1 MTSPSDG
8 SLYPFSVVADA
19 VVASFDMRD
28 IQGICPTGIFFARF
42 IEIVSCEMCWNLTP
56 IFLKYRYQHWW
67 WLPPK
72 KTQKK
77 CIENDCLFLSRIFF
91 SFFLMHGI
99 ACQARCQ
106 CFLAA
111 FGGQIVVQEDFGIEC
126 VLRVLLLHLFLTP
139 RPYIFKKILSLFS
152 LSYSHD
158 DFNLVRVIELGLRPP
173 SKPCN

>member
-28 IQGICPTGIFFARF
+28 IQGICPTGSFFARF

-91 SFFLMHGI
+91 SFFFN
-99 ACQARCQ
+99 ARHRLSSSLPVLSRSIRRSDCRARRFWNRV
-106 CFLAA
+106 CLASA
-111 FGGQIVVQEDFGIEC
+111 
-126 VLRVLLLHLFLTP
+126 LLHLFLTP
-139 RPYIFKKILSLFS
+139 RPYIYVQNS
-152 LSYSHD
+152 LSFLFLSISLLQSWW
-158 DFNLVRVIELGLRPP
+158 F
-173 SKPCN
+173 